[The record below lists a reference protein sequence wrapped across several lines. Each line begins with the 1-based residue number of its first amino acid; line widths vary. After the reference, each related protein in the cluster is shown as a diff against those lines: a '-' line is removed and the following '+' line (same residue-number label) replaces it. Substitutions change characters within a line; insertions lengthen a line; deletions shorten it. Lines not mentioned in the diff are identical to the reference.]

1 MALKSVTKFL
11 TDLKFSGGPSS
22 TNQYDLQFVIDSAT
36 DNNELSKWLE
46 SYGVKNNSFNK
57 LMVDMANEI
66 QIPGVS
72 MVSQDV
78 KGIHKGINMKPAM
91 AKVFNEMDM
100 SFILDVQSEAYKFFR
115 GWQDFIT
122 GNPANI
128 DFVSQGRVYDRAY
141 VQHYYKSYVCDTIIK
156 KFEKYDPQA
165 AGALNVT
172 NTPSEQYHVWTVKL
186 INSYPYMVSSIP
198 YSSGGSGV
206 VKLSVGMYYEY
217 SELLDAGSKN
227 ISVEA

>member
-22 TNQYDLQFVIDSAT
+22 TNQYDLQFAIDPAGV
-36 DNNELSKWLE
+36 NGELAKFLE
-46 SYGVKNNSFNK
+46 NYGVKNNSFNK

-66 QIPGVS
+66 QIPGTS

-78 KGIHKGINMKPAM
+78 KMVHKGINMKPAM

-100 SFILDVQSEAYKFFR
+100 SFILDIKSEAYRFFR
-115 GWQDFIT
+115 GWQDFIQ
-122 GNPANI
+122 GNPSSI
-128 DFVSQGRVYDRAY
+128 DFVAKGRPYDRAY
-141 VQHYYKSYVCDTIIK
+141 VQHYYKSYTCDTIIK
-156 KFEKYDPQA
+156 KFEKYDPLKKDLKSA
-165 AGALNVT
+165 
-172 NTPSEQYHVWTVKL
+172 EQFHVWTVKL
-186 INSYPYMVSSIP
+186 INSYPYMLSSIP

-206 VKLSVGMYYEY
+206 VKLSIGMYYEY
-217 SELLDAGSKN
+217 SELIDAGSKT

>member
-22 TNQYDLQFVIDSAT
+22 TNQYDLMFGIDPAGL
-36 DNNELSKWLE
+36 NGELAKWLDTN
-46 SYGVKNNSFNK
+46 YGVRNNSFNK

-66 QIPGVS
+66 QIPGTS

-78 KGIHKGINMKPAM
+78 KTVHKGINMKPAM

-100 SFILDVQSEAYKFFR
+100 SFILDIKSEAYRFFR

-122 GNPANI
+122 GRPTGGENY
-128 DFVSQGRVYDRAY
+128 QRAY
-141 VQHYYKSYVCDTIIK
+141 VQNYYKSYTCDTIIK
-156 KFEKYDPQA
+156 KYEKYMGIFDPGGKDQQF
-165 AGALNVT
+165 N
-172 NTPSEQYHVWTVKL
+172 VWTVKL
-186 INSYPYMVSSIP
+186 INSYPYMISSIP

-206 VKLSVGMYYEY
+206 VKLSIGMYYEY
-217 SELLDAGSKN
+217 SEFVPHKVKT
-227 ISVEA
+227 IVVES

>member
-22 TNQYDLQFVIDSAT
+22 TNQYDLQFAIDSAG
-36 DNNELSKWLE
+36 NSELSKWLE

-66 QIPGVS
+66 QIPGTS

-78 KGIHKGINMKPAM
+78 KMVHKGINMKPAM

-100 SFILDVQSEAYKFFR
+100 SFILDVKSEAYRFFR
-115 GWQDFIT
+115 GWQDFI
-122 GNPANI
+122 
-128 DFVSQGRVYDRAY
+128 QGKGTPGGDSYQRAY
-141 VQHYYKSYVCDTIIK
+141 VQNYYKSYTCDTIIK
-156 KFEKYDPQA
+156 KFEKYDPLKKDLKSA
-165 AGALNVT
+165 
-172 NTPSEQYHVWTVKL
+172 EQFHVWTVKL
-186 INSYPYMVSSIP
+186 INSYPYMLSSIP

-206 VKLSVGMYYEY
+206 VKLSIGMYYEY
-217 SELLDAGSKN
+217 SELIDAGSKT

>member
-1 MALKSVTKFL
+1 
-11 TDLKFSGGPSS
+11 
-22 TNQYDLQFVIDSAT
+22 
-36 DNNELSKWLE
+36 
-46 SYGVKNNSFNK
+46 
-57 LMVDMANEI
+57 MVDRANEI

-172 NTPSEQYHVWTVKL
+172 YTASEQFHVWTVKL
-186 INSYPYMVSSIP
+186 IKSYPYMVSSIP

-206 VKLSVGMYYEY
+206 VKLIICIYYEY
-217 SELLDAGSKN
+217 SEFVSHN
-227 ISVEA
+227 IKTIPLES

>member
-22 TNQYDLQFVIDSAT
+22 TNQYDLQFAIDSAA
-36 DNNELSKWLE
+36 DNNELAKWLE
-46 SYGVKNNSFNK
+46 NYGVKNNSFNK

-66 QIPGVS
+66 QIPGTS

-78 KGIHKGINMKPAM
+78 KMVHKGINMKPAM
-91 AKVFNEMDM
+91 AKVYNEMDM
-100 SFILDVQSEAYKFFR
+100 SFILDVKSEAYRFFR

-122 GNPANI
+122 GNPSTI
-128 DFVSQGRVYDRAY
+128 DVITKGRPYDRAY
-141 VQHYYKSYVCDTIIK
+141 VQHYYKSYTCDTIIK
-156 KFEKYDPQA
+156 KFEKYDPTKKKLK
-165 AGALNVT
+165 GD
-172 NTPSEQYHVWTVKL
+172 EQFHVWTVKL
-186 INSYPYMVSSIP
+186 INSYPYMISSIP

-217 SELLDAGSKN
+217 SDLIDANSKT